1 MTDPLIEAAPLGSSD
16 LWPEEHHLVLVLGM
30 LVICRVVRLAT
41 YVVLVSPL
49 MKHTALVAVIS
60 LGGEQTV
67 AVAPQWILV
76 FELLGIHL
84 IGPLP
89 PSVLEHLQADV
100 LASQGK
106 EPVLLHFPHVFEYF
120 LKFSFTDFLL
130 L

>member
-76 FELLGIHL
+76 FELLGSKAL
-84 IGPLP
+84 AEMSPPLFRIVFSAAPQFMLAISTASSATP
-89 PSVLEHLQADV
+89 PE
-100 LASQGK
+100 ASRR
-106 EPVLLHFPHVFEYF
+106 
-120 LKFSFTDFLL
+120 SC
-130 L
+130 